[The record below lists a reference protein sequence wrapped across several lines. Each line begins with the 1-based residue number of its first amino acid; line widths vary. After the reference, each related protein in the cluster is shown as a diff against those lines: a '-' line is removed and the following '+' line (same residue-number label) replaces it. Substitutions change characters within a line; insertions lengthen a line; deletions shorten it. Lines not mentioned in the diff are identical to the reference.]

1 MNVNLE
7 LNNSSNKRLKEVAQ
21 VYIDSGAGETYDEAF
36 KRILNSK
43 NIGRIELERI
53 KKVKYALEHGIITRE
68 KKPLQSGRK
77 LSKAEVLRLYKIL
90 ESKEQENILLKM
102 KEDMPSNYVCVDTK
116 EKLKSMISDLS
127 KNSHLVIDVETT
139 GTDVWSDFIV
149 GYVMT
154 SVLSDTHYYIPTRH
168 ETDEMQL
175 DHELVRDSLKPL
187 LENKQISKIGHN
199 IGFDIQML
207 HNDGIYVKGQLFDTL
222 EAMKLLNENEES
234 FQLKSLA
241 SKYLNIPSK
250 TYGELFGNKGFHEVS
265 DLIVATSYAAKDG
278 DITFKLKEFQE
289 KHLSQSFP
297 NIYKYFKEVEMPLIY
312 VICDL
317 ERTGMVIDTER
328 AKEYGQEILDD
339 MDSLQEA
346 INKVIGEI
354 NLNSPKQ
361 LKEAL
366 EKHTKRKLSDTN
378 ANSTLKPMSKEFP
391 VVKSILKYKELAK
404 LYGTYVE
411 TLPTAVK
418 ESTGK
423 LMPQYNQNGAK
434 TGRFSSSGGVNLQNQ
449 SDESRQLFIAPKGKV
464 LIGSD
469 FKAQEIRCVAYLSQE
484 PVLMNAFID
493 GIDPYANM
501 ASRFY
506 NKPYE
511 EVYKNAD
518 GSDTKERKEMK
529 VVWLATLYGMSI
541 FSLAEMLGVSKEE
554 AERFQEELF
563 NSMPKLKNW
572 IDDTKDFVQKN
583 GYVEMDKG
591 QRRRRLP
598 MAKEKRYTIP
608 YGKYYSDEYKNQR
621 EHNSEIN
628 RSLRQAPNAVV
639 QGSSSIQT
647 KKTLIEMYKLCKRKK
662 GWKLWNTVHDEI
674 IIEVPEDFTKED
686 VNDIYKVMVGSYKWG
701 DKVPNGTDIEVMTRW
716 SEPVSV
722 FEWFK

>member
-1 MNVNLE
+1 MNIKIE
-7 LNNSSNKRLKEVAQ
+7 LNDSSNDRLKDVAQ

-36 KRILNSK
+36 SRILNSK
-43 NIGRIELERI
+43 NIGKSDYERI
-53 KKVKYALEHGIITRE
+53 KKVKSALETGVITRE
-68 KKPLQSGRK
+68 KKPIESGRK
-77 LSKAEVLRLYKIL
+77 LSKAEVLRLYKLI
-90 ESKEQENILLKM
+90 EAKEQENILIKM
-102 KEDMPSNYVCVDTK
+102 KEDMPSNYICVNSQ
-116 EKLKSMISDLS
+116 EKLEAMLTDLA
-127 KNSHLVIDVETT
+127 KNSHLTIDVETT
-139 GTDVWSDFIV
+139 GTDVWSDNIV
-149 GYVMT
+149 GYVM
-154 SVLSDTHYYIPTRH
+154 SSIESDTHYYIPTRH
-168 ETDEMQL
+168 ETDEFQL

-187 LENKQISKIGHN
+187 FENKNISKSGHN

-207 HNDGIYVKGQLFDTL
+207 YNDGINVRGQLFDTQ

-234 FQLKSLA
+234 FALKTLA
-241 SKYLNIPSK
+241 SKYLNMPSK
-250 TYGELFGNKGFHEVS
+250 TYGQLFGKKGFHEVS
-265 DLIVATSYAAKDG
+265 DLAIATAYAAKDG
-278 DITFKLKEFQE
+278 DITYKLKEFQE
-289 KHLSQSFP
+289 KHLKKSFP
-297 NIYKYFKEVEMPLIY
+297 EIYKYFMTVEMPLIY
-312 VICDL
+312 VICDM
-317 ERTGMVIDTER
+317 ERTGMVIDTDR
-328 AKEYGQEILDD
+328 AKEYGEEINQE
-339 MDSLQEA
+339 MDRLQKSIED
-346 INKVIGEI
+346 VLGEI

-361 LKEAL
+361 LKESL
-366 EKHTKRKLSDTN
+366 EEHTKRKLEDTN
-378 ANSTLKPMSKEFP
+378 ANKTLKPLAKDFP
-391 VVKSILKYKELAK
+391 VVKSILRYKELAK

-449 SDESRQLFIAPKGKV
+449 SDESRQLFVAPKGKV
-464 LIGSD
+464 LVGAD

-484 PVLMNAFID
+484 PVLVNAFID
-493 GIDPYANM
+493 GVDPYANM

-541 FSLAEMLGVSKEE
+541 YSLADMLGVSKEE

-563 NSMPKLKNW
+563 DSMPKLKKW
-572 IDDTKDFVQKN
+572 IDDTKNFVQKN

-598 MAKEKRYTIP
+598 AAKNKKFNIP
-608 YGKYYSDEYKNQR
+608 YGKYYSNEYKEAR

-639 QGSSSIQT
+639 QGSSSVQT
-647 KKTLIEMYKLCKRKK
+647 KVTLIEMYKLCKRKK

-674 IIEVPEDFTKED
+674 IIEIPEDFTKED

-716 SEPVSV
+716 SDPVSV
-722 FEWFK
+722 FDWFK